1 MHYLQPLITYFRD
14 LILPLRLLR
23 GVCASTPVTG
33 LYNLKLHIVLYIFI
47 NKNEEIYNSDRD
59 HFNDFYNSTDLN
71 KMCSIEKG

>member
-1 MHYLQPLITYFRD
+1 MNYLEPLITYFRD

-23 GVCASTPVTG
+23 GVCASAPVTG